1 MTRRDG
7 LEFAGDERPCPAC
20 GQTVGARHWVS
31 TCPWRHLFRL
41 AVHTQLH
48 IRLDTLCARW
58 QRRAVSPW
66 GIVVL
71 YGPDAFT
78 LSVGS
83 PGDDD
88 PHPGAG
94 VRTLYIDPCGEWE
107 PEDVQYLY
115 DRGLVV
121 GAAQRLLATFVNL
134 WDALDRKRER
144 PIIPAAR
151 EVYYREGDGHTWDLA
166 VRVSARFD
174 PTSHLWGS
182 RRAMAGL
189 WPGASLLWPV
199 CERGRV
205 STVLP
210 PGQCRPP
217 CWGGTQRILWYSD
230 RPLPKSLGRWPGQVR
245 EADLVIIDGPGGL
258 PPRRLAWL
266 LSYGPPS
273 RYTGLY
279 KAQGGARPSPSAP
292 VARYADGHLAH
303 GRLSAQGLLP
313 VAGVRFAATPVI
325 PSLCLDPGVFQGC
338 KPGGQG
344 CSSRQFGG
352 GPRARA
358 PSSEVPCAGEGGGIG
373 PRTKPP

>member
-1 MTRRDG
+1 MCVRVCVCVCVCVRVW
-7 LEFAGDERPCPAC
+7 A
-20 GQTVGARHWVS
+20 
-31 TCPWRHLFRL
+31 
-41 AVHTQLH
+41 QLH

-94 VRTLYIDPCGEWE
+94 VRTLYIDPYGEWE
-107 PEDVQYLY
+107 PEDLRYLY

-121 GAAQRLLATFVNL
+121 GAAQRVLATVVNF
-134 WDALDRKRER
+134 WDALDRKREM
-144 PIIPAAR
+144 PIVPAAR
-151 EVYYREGDGHTWDLA
+151 EVYYRDEDGHTSDLA
-166 VRVSARFD
+166 TRVPARFD
-174 PTSHLWGS
+174 PTSHVWGS
-182 RRAMAGL
+182 RPAMAGL

-199 CERGRV
+199 CERGQL
-205 STVLP
+205 SAVLP
-210 PGQCRPP
+210 PGQYWPP
-217 CWGGTQRILWYSD
+217 RWGGTERVLWYSE
-230 RPLPKSLGRWPGQVR
+230 RPLPESLGRWPREVR

-273 RYTGLY
+273 RYMGLY
-279 KAQGGARPSPSAP
+279 EARGAHDRHQ
-292 VARYADGHLAH
+292 VRRLRDARYADGHLAH
-303 GRLSAQGLLP
+303 GRLSAQDLLP
-313 VAGVRFAATPVI
+313 AAGVGFAATPVM
-325 PSLCLDPGVFQGC
+325 PSLRLDPGVFQGC
-338 KPGGQG
+338 EPGGQG

-358 PSSEVPCAGEGGGIG
+358 PSAEAPCAREGGGIG
-373 PRTKPP
+373 PRTKPPCSAGQTPPSR